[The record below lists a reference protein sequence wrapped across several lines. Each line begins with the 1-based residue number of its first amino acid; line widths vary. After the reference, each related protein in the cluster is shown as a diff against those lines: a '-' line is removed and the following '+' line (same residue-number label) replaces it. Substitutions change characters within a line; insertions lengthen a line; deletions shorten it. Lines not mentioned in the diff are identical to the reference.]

1 MADANI
7 ISEKP
12 INVLQL
18 KEELDQIKKRD
29 KEEVSLRINKTEEYL
44 HNFTSLKNAKKL
56 EEELTKLEIPR
67 LKEQH
72 IHKIIDILPKTVK
85 DLKLVLQEYTITVNN
100 DNMKKIVD
108 VVNANLDKK

>member
-7 ISEKP
+7 VTEKP

-18 KEELDQIKKRD
+18 KEELDKIKKRD
-29 KEEVSLRINKTEEYL
+29 KDEVSLRVNKTEEYL
-44 HNFTSLKNAKKL
+44 HNFTSTKNAKKI
-56 EEELTKLEIPR
+56 EEDLTKLNVPR

-72 IHKIIDILPKTVK
+72 IHKIIDILPTTAR

-100 DNMKKIVD
+100 DNLKKIVD
-108 VVNANLDKK
+108 AVNANLDKK